1 LELEGQNPQLE
12 LSPLN
17 DHFAEA
23 KTKEALRVLILQRF
37 ATWLD
42 DVLAEEKPLE
52 GIAAEL
58 LAELYDGRDSDTTG
72 PAEGTY
78 DLHSTW
84 SALTALT
91 QEIKLQGRAFKQLS
105 DKMEPFAGLDES
117 IDRLLAAHKDALSDV
132 RRIATEGRT
141 DRTQRESELK
151 REAHDRARREI
162 IGIITDI
169 RDRLILGQR
178 SAHESQR
185 KLNEYRNSLRLDK
198 FTIGKFLF
206 GKTADKNHM
215 LDIVNSL
222 KKGYRMGLDRIDEA
236 LQQLGV
242 NEIICE
248 GKPFDPRKMNAV
260 DIEETAAVPDGI
272 VLEIYRTGYMIDT
285 DVLQTAK
292 VKVARAPEKNIKL
305 GASPQLGP

>member
-1 LELEGQNPQLE
+1 LESAGQTPQLE
-12 LSPLN
+12 LSHLN
-17 DHFAEA
+17 DHFAAA

-37 ATWLD
+37 AKWLD

-52 GIAAEL
+52 GVAAEL
-58 LAELYDGRDSDTTG
+58 LSELYDGRDSDAAG
-72 PAEGTY
+72 PAEGSY

-105 DKMEPFAGLDES
+105 DKMEPFAGLDAS
-117 IDRLLAAHKDALSDV
+117 IDRLLAAHGDALSDA
-132 RRIATEGRT
+132 RRIAEEGRT

-151 REAHDRARREI
+151 REAHDRVRRELIGMI
-162 IGIITDI
+162 IDI

-178 SAHESQR
+178 SANESQR
-185 KLNEYRNSLRLDK
+185 KLNEYRNFLRLDK
-198 FTIGKFLF
+198 FAIGKFF
-206 GKTADKNHM
+206 FSKTAHKNHM
-215 LDIVNSL
+215 LEIVNSL

-242 NEIICE
+242 SEIICK

-260 DIEETAAVPDGI
+260 DVEETADVPDGI
-272 VLEIYRTGYMIDT
+272 VLEVYRTGYMIDT
-285 DVLQTAK
+285 NVLQTAQ
-292 VKVARAPEKNIKL
+292 VRVARAPERND
-305 GASPQLGP
+305 

>member
-1 LELEGQNPQLE
+1 MESAGQSPQPE
-12 LSPLN
+12 LSHLN
-17 DHFAEA
+17 EHFAEA

-52 GIAAEL
+52 GVAAEL
-58 LAELYDGRDSDTTG
+58 LSELYDGRDSGTAG
-72 PAEGTY
+72 PAEGTF

-105 DKMEPFAGLDES
+105 DKMEPFAGLDAS
-117 IDRLLAAHKDALSDV
+117 IDRLLAAHRDALSDA
-132 RRIATEGRT
+132 RRIAEEGRT

-151 REAHDRARREI
+151 REAYDRVRREL
-162 IGIITDI
+162 IGIIIDI

-185 KLNEYRNSLRLDK
+185 KLNEHRNLLRLDK
-198 FTIGKFLF
+198 FTISKFF
-206 GKTADKNHM
+206 FSKTADKNH
-215 LDIVNSL
+215 LSDIVNSL

-242 NEIICE
+242 SVIICE
-248 GKPFDPRKMNAV
+248 GKPFDPHKMNAV
-260 DIEETAAVPDGI
+260 DVEETADVPDGI
-272 VLEIYRTGYMIDT
+272 VLEVYRTGYMIDT
-285 DVLQTAK
+285 NVLQPAR
-292 VKVARAPEKNIKL
+292 VKVARGPERNY
-305 GASPQLGP
+305 

>member
-1 LELEGQNPQLE
+1 MESTGQSPQLE
-12 LSPLN
+12 LLHLN
-17 DHFAEA
+17 NHFAEA

-37 ATWLD
+37 AKWLD

-52 GIAAEL
+52 GVAAEL
-58 LAELYDGRDSDTTG
+58 LSELYDERDSDTTG
-72 PAEGTY
+72 PAESTY

-105 DKMEPFAGLDES
+105 DKMEPFAGLDAS
-117 IDRLLAAHKDALSDV
+117 IDRLLAAHGDALSDA
-132 RRIATEGRT
+132 RRIAEEGRT

-151 REAHDRARREI
+151 REAHDRVRRELIGMI
-162 IGIITDI
+162 IDI

-185 KLNEYRNSLRLDK
+185 KLNEHRNLRRLDK
-198 FTIGKFLF
+198 FTISNFF
-206 GKTADKNHM
+206 FSKTADKNHM

-242 NEIICE
+242 SEIICE

-260 DIEETAAVPDGI
+260 DVEETADVPDGI
-272 VLEIYRTGYMIDT
+272 VLEVYRTGYMIDT
-285 DVLQTAK
+285 DVLQTAQ
-292 VKVARAPEKNIKL
+292 VKVARAPE
-305 GASPQLGP
+305 